1 MMEVY
6 NVIGIKNVNYVSKK
20 SGKNVNGLMVY
31 FTQPIKDGVGLSAD
45 SVFVSHDVAGNI
57 VPGDDVK
64 IYYNKYGNVCSIEL
78 A

>member
-1 MMEVY
+1 MEKY

-20 SGKNVNGLMVY
+20 TGKNVTGFIVY
-31 FTQPIKDGVGLSAD
+31 FTQTIKDGIGLCAD
-45 SVFVSHDVAGNI
+45 SVFVSQDVLGNI

-64 IYYNKYGNVCSIEL
+64 IFYNKYGNVCSIEL

>member
-1 MMEVY
+1 METY

-20 SGKNVNGLMVY
+20 TGKNVNGLIVY
-31 FTQPIKDGVGLSAD
+31 FSQPIKDGVGLSAGN
-45 SVFVSHDVAGNI
+45 VFVSQDVAGNI

-64 IYYNKYGNVCSIEL
+64 IFYNKYGNVCAIEL